1 MIDNMGE
8 EDWFMMMENGM
19 KGIFSMIEPRV
30 KERSTT
36 MTAQFT
42 KEIFQKTSRMGE
54 ERKLI
59 LMDQLLLELFH
70 KVKNSRES
78 FYGQTDRSTLA
89 SLKTTKWMVWVFM
102 NGLMVEDTME
112 SGKQTKWME
121 KELLTTQMEDI
132 TKAHTEMIRRM
143 EEEFIFGPMEG
154 DTKVNFTK
162 EDNMVK
168 VRFTPKTARNEW
180 LNSRT
185 GKG

>member
-8 EDWFMMMENGM
+8 EDWFTMMENGM
-19 KGIFSMIEPRV
+19 KGTFLMIEPRV

-42 KEIFQKTSRMGE
+42 KEIFQKTSRMEE

-59 LMDQLLLELFH
+59 TMDQLLLALFH

-78 FYGQTDRSTLA
+78 FYGQMDRSTLA
-89 SLKTTKWMVWVFM
+89 SLKTTKWTVWVFM

-112 SGKQTKWME
+112 SGKRTKWME
-121 KELLTTQMEDI
+121 KEPLTTQTEDI
-132 TKAHTEMIRRM
+132 TKAHIEMIRRM

-162 EDNMVK
+162 EDNMAK
-168 VRFTPKTARNEW
+168 VHFTPKTARNEW
-180 LNSRT
+180 LNLKT
-185 GKG
+185 DKG